1 MKVSSLSIMF
11 CCNIAYFYVNSYI
24 ISYSQLLW
32 HFPTTHCNICW
43 HSLFVHL
50 VMFGLNY
57 GHFEGLLLVQKVW
70 SGIQCAL
77 EYIVVRLVGLAMPM
91 GTIVQSTFSY
101 RMLQ

>member
-1 MKVSSLSIMF
+1 MSIVISSPTL
-11 CCNIAYFYVNSYI
+11 NSFG
-24 ISYSQLLW
+24 ISLQHTVISVGT
-32 HFPTTHCNICW
+32 HFLFI
-43 HSLFVHL
+43 LFV
-50 VMFGLNY
+50 FSLNY

-77 EYIVVRLVGLAMPM
+77 EYIVVRLAGLAMPM